1 MTDETVQPTQSA
13 PRQDSAAPN
22 VSGDDQQQQ
31 RGYNNYNQGSNYNQ
45 KKPYNSDRPHQQ
57 RGGKFGPN
65 RYNSRGNY
73 SGTGSYRGG
82 HMGANGSN
90 SSNGSNGSN
99 APWTGYYNNYPAY
112 YQPQQM
118 GAANAIPVN
127 AVPADE
133 NSSPVPTKIEITT
146 KSGEHLD
153 LKEQYKAKLQSKEGS
168 TTPAQ
173 SDSKSEKSEETS
185 DSTTTATPTPS
196 TTDSKASP
204 EETISEAEKTRRN
217 FIEQVRLRKAALE
230 KKRKEQLEGA
240 STSSNVPT
248 GTTAEKVE
256 EKAPTTSKEAEE
268 TKPAEEKPA
277 EPEAKEDTPV
287 EGKQEEQGQKEEES
301 APKVL
306 TFAERL
312 KLKKQQKE
320 QEEKDEEKENKEE
333 PVQEESEFPTNP
345 STEHNTKESV
355 VTEGEESKVEESA
368 EISEA
373 PAASS
378 ANPAEADDAAAEAE
392 ADEAEADG
400 TEANGET
407 EVAAAEA
414 DDGTNTV
421 SHILNV
427 LKDAKPIEDVFS
439 FNYPEGIEGPDI
451 KYKKEHVKYTYGP
464 TFLLQFKE
472 KLNVKADAEWVQS
485 TSSKIVIPP
494 GMGRGSKSRDPS
506 RFGNNSSRGNEFR
519 NNSVR
524 NMDDRAN
531 SRASSKRRSKRT
543 TDDRRSNRS
552 YTSRRDRERGSYRN
566 EDRREDDKP
575 KEDVAPL
582 VPSANR
588 WIPKSKVKKTEKK
601 LAPDG
606 ETELLDKDEVE
617 RKMKSLL
624 NKLTLEMFDTISS
637 EILAI
642 ANISVWETNGE
653 TLKAVIEQ
661 IFLKACDEPHW
672 SSMYAQLCGKVVK
685 ELNPDIS
692 DETNEGKTGPKLVLH
707 YLVAR
712 CHAEF
717 DKGWTDKLPTKE
729 DGTPLE
735 PEMMSEEYYA
745 TASAKRRGL
754 GLVRFIGF
762 LYRLNLLTG
771 KMMFECFRRLMKD
784 LTDSPS
790 EETLESVVEL
800 LNTVGEQFETDS
812 FRTGQATLEGSQ
824 LLDSLFGILD
834 NIIETAEISSRI
846 KFKLIDIKELR
857 HDKNWNSDKKDNGP
871 KTIQQIHEEEERQR
885 QLKSNSRSNSRRTN
899 NSSNRHSYRR
909 DAPPASKDS
918 FITTRTYSQR
928 NTQRAPP
935 PKEEPSAPTST
946 ATNMF
951 SALMGESDDEE

>member
-1 MTDETVQPTQSA
+1 MTDETAQPTQSA
-13 PRQDSAAPN
+13 SKQESAALKQT
-22 VSGDDQQQQ
+22 GDDQQESQQQ
-31 RGYNNYNQGSNYNQ
+31 RGYTNYNNGSNYTQ
-45 KKPYNSDRPHQQ
+45 KKPYNSNRPHQQ

-65 RYNSRGNY
+65 RYNNRGNY
-73 SGTGSYRGG
+73 NGGGSFRGG
-82 HMGANGSN
+82 HMGAN
-90 SSNGSNGSN
+90 SSNV
-99 APWTGYYNNYPAY
+99 PWTGYYNNYPVY

-118 GAANAIPVN
+118 AAAGSAPANPIPV
-127 AVPADE
+127 E
-133 NSSPVPTKIEITT
+133 EKSPVPTKIEITT

-153 LKEQYKAKLQSKEGS
+153 LKEQHKAKLQSQERS
-168 TTPAQ
+168 TVSPQ
-173 SDSKSEKSEETS
+173 PESKLKETS
-185 DSTTTATPTPS
+185 DSTSTSTPTPTPS
-196 TTDSKASP
+196 TNDSKASS
-204 EETISEAEKTRRN
+204 EENISEAEKTRRN
-217 FIEQVRLRKAALE
+217 FIEQVKLRKAALE
-230 KKRKEQLEGA
+230 KKRKEQLEG
-240 STSSNVPT
+240 SSGNNNIPMK
-248 GTTAEKVE
+248 TTPENVE
-256 EKAPTTSKEAEE
+256 EKGSDKPEVTEK
-268 TKPAEEKPA
+268 TKPAEEKSA
-277 EPEAKEDTPV
+277 EPEV
-287 EGKQEEQGQKEEES
+287 KQETPAEEGEQGEKGQIKEES
-301 APKVL
+301 TPKVL

-320 QEEKDEEKENKEE
+320 REEKTEGKENKEV
-333 PVQEESEFPTNP
+333 PVQEE
-345 STEHNTKESV
+345 TKSAI
-355 VTEGEESKVEESA
+355 ESA
-368 EISEA
+368 PVPPSEQVKEETEVA
-373 PAASS
+373 ETEQSNIDESATTPAIPTKS
-378 ANPAEADDAAAEAE
+378 
-392 ADEAEADG
+392 DEAEA
-400 TEANGET
+400 
-407 EVAAAEA
+407 EVEAEA
-414 DDGTNTV
+414 GDAGTKIGLEAEIETTTDETDDGTNTV

-427 LKDAKPIEDVFS
+427 LKDATPIEDVFS

-464 TFLLQFKE
+464 TFLLQFKD

-485 TSSKIVIPP
+485 TASKIVIPP
-494 GMGRGSKSRDPS
+494 GMGRGNRSRDS
-506 RFGNNSSRGNEFR
+506 GRFGNNSSRGHDFR
-519 NNSVR
+519 NTSVR
-524 NMDDRAN
+524 NMDERAN
-531 SRASSKRRSKRT
+531 SRTSSKRRSKRMN
-543 TDDRRSNRS
+543 DDRRSNRS

-566 EDRREDDKP
+566 EEKREDDKP
-575 KEDVAPL
+575 KEEVAPL

-588 WIPKSKVKKTEKK
+588 WVPKFKSKKTEKK

-606 ETELLDKDEVE
+606 KTELLDKDEVE

-624 NKLTLEMFDTISS
+624 NKLTLEMFDAISS

-685 ELNPDIS
+685 ELNPDIT

-717 DKGWTDKLPTKE
+717 DKGWTDKLPTNE

-745 TASAKRRGL
+745 AASAKRRGL

-834 NIIETAEISSRI
+834 NIIQTAKISSRI

-885 QLKSNSRSNSRRTN
+885 QLKNNSRSNSRRTN
-899 NSSNRHSYRR
+899 NSSNRHSFRR

-928 NTQRAPP
+928 NSQRAPP
-935 PKEEPSAPTST
+935 PKEEPAAPTST

>member
-1 MTDETVQPTQSA
+1 MTDETAQPTQSA
-13 PRQDSAAPN
+13 PRQESAAPKQTDDDQQ
-22 VSGDDQQQQ
+22 VSQQQQQ
-31 RGYNNYNQGSNYNQ
+31 RGYNNYNDGSNYNQ
-45 KKPYNSDRPHQQ
+45 KKPYNSNRPHQQ

-73 SGTGSYRGG
+73 NGGGNYRGG

-90 SSNGSNGSN
+90 V
-99 APWTGYYNNYPAY
+99 PWTGYYNNYPVY

-118 GAANAIPVN
+118 GAGNAIPVN
-127 AVPADE
+127 VAPADE
-133 NSSPVPTKIEITT
+133 KSSPVPTKIEITT

-153 LKEQYKAKLQSKEGS
+153 LKEQHKVKLQSKETS
-168 TTPAQ
+168 TAPTPL
-173 SDSKSEKSEETS
+173 DPKSEEAS
-185 DSTTTATPTPS
+185 DSAPTPTPTPA
-196 TTDSKASP
+196 TTDSKESS
-204 EETISEAEKTRRN
+204 EENISEAEKTRRN
-217 FIEQVRLRKAALE
+217 FIEQVKLRKAALE

-240 STSSNVPT
+240 GGSSNVST
-248 GTTAEKVE
+248 ETAPVK
-256 EKAPTTSKEAEE
+256 AEE
-268 TKPAEEKPA
+268 TEPVISEAGEKKPAELETNQ
-277 EPEAKEDTPV
+277 DTPS
-287 EGKQEEQGQKEEES
+287 EENGQEEQGQIKEES
-301 APKVL
+301 TTKAL

-320 QEEKDEEKENKEE
+320 QEKTEEKENQEK
-333 PVQEESEFPTNP
+333 PVQEEANSVTKTATVP
-345 STEHNTKESV
+345 STEQDKEQ
-355 VTEGEESKVEESA
+355 TETSETERSEVEESTPQTA
-368 EISEA
+368 EPTATIPGTLAESG
-373 PAASS
+373 
-378 ANPAEADDAAAEAE
+378 EADDTEVKVESEAE
-392 ADEAEADG
+392 VEADI
-400 TEANGET
+400 ET
-407 EVAAAEA
+407 AADDEA

-427 LKDAKPIEDVFS
+427 LKDATPIEDVFS

-464 TFLLQFKE
+464 TFLLQFKD

-485 TSSKIVIPP
+485 TASKIVIPP
-494 GMGRGSKSRDPS
+494 GMGRGNKSRDPS
-506 RFGNNSSRGNEFR
+506 RFSNNSSRGHDFR
-519 NNSVR
+519 SNSVR

-531 SRASSKRRSKRT
+531 SRTSSKRRSKRMN
-543 TDDRRSNRS
+543 DDRRSNRS

-566 EDRREDDKP
+566 EDKRDDDRPRE
-575 KEDVAPL
+575 EVAPL
-582 VPSANR
+582 VPSSNR
-588 WIPKSKVKKTEKK
+588 WIPKSKAKSTEKK

-606 ETELLDKDEVE
+606 KTELLDKDEVE

-624 NKLTLEMFDTISS
+624 NKLTLEMFDAISS

-661 IFLKACDEPHW
+661 VFLKACDEPHW

-745 TASAKRRGL
+745 AASAKRRGL

-790 EETLESVVEL
+790 EETLESVIEL

-834 NIIETAEISSRI
+834 NVIQTAEMSSRI
-846 KFKLIDIKELR
+846 KFKLVDIKELR
-857 HDKNWNSDKKDNGP
+857 HDKNWNSDKKDDGP

-885 QLKSNSRSNSRRTN
+885 QLKNNSRSNSRRTN
-899 NSSNRHSYRR
+899 NSSNRHSFRR

-918 FITTRTYSQR
+918 FIATRTYSQR

-935 PKEEPSAPTST
+935 PREEPSAPTST

>member
-1 MTDETVQPTQSA
+1 MTDESVQPTQSA
-13 PRQDSAAPN
+13 TKQESAALKQT
-22 VSGDDQQQQ
+22 GDEQQESQQQQQ
-31 RGYNNYNQGSNYNQ
+31 RGYNNYNNGSNYTQ
-45 KKPYNSDRPHQQ
+45 KKPYNGNRPHQQ

-73 SGTGSYRGG
+73 NGGGSYRGG
-82 HMGANGSN
+82 HVGANGS
-90 SSNGSNGSN
+90 S
-99 APWTGYYNNYPAY
+99 APWTGYYNNYPVY

-118 GAANAIPVN
+118 ANSN
-127 AVPADE
+127 AVPVNVAPVDE
-133 NSSPVPTKIEITT
+133 KSSPSPSKIEITT

-153 LKEQYKAKLQSKEGS
+153 LKEQHKAKLQSQERSS
-168 TTPAQ
+168 TTPQ
-173 SDSKSEKSEETS
+173 LNSNSEKTS
-185 DSTTTATPTPS
+185 DSTSTPTP
-196 TTDSKASP
+196 TPVVTDSKVSS
-204 EETISEAEKTRRN
+204 EENISEAEKTRRN
-217 FIEQVRLRKAALE
+217 FIEQVKLRKAALE

-240 STSSNVPT
+240 SSNNNIPTETTS
-248 GTTAEKVE
+248 
-256 EKAPTTSKEAEE
+256 EKAEGKESAKSDVTEE
-268 TKPAEEKPA
+268 TKPTEEKTA
-277 EPEAKEDTPV
+277 EPEI
-287 EGKQEEQGQKEEES
+287 KQEGEQEEKGQLNEES
-301 APKVL
+301 TPKVL

-320 QEEKDEEKENKEE
+320 QEEKIEEKENEE
-333 PVQEESEFPTNP
+333 ELVQEESKSTTESDLVLPTETNKQEIEAAE
-345 STEHNTKESV
+345 TEHPKEDR
-355 VTEGEESKVEESA
+355 SA
-368 EISEA
+368 TT
-373 PAASS
+373 PTSS
-378 ANPAEADDAAAEAE
+378 IEFGDAEVEAE
-392 ADEAEADG
+392 AGDAEVKVKADADAEIETTTDEA
-400 TEANGET
+400 N
-407 EVAAAEA
+407 
-414 DDGTNTV
+414 DGTNTV

-427 LKDAKPIEDVFS
+427 LKDAKPIEDLFS

-464 TFLLQFKE
+464 TFLLQFKD

-485 TSSKIVIPP
+485 TASKIVIPP
-494 GMGRGSKSRDPS
+494 GMGRGNRSRDS
-506 RFGNNSSRGNEFR
+506 GRFGNNSSRGHDFR

-531 SRASSKRRSKRT
+531 SRTSSKRRSKRMN
-543 TDDRRSNRS
+543 DDRRSNRS

-566 EDRREDDKP
+566 EDKREDDKP
-575 KEDVAPL
+575 KEEVAPL

-588 WIPKSKVKKTEKK
+588 WIPKSKAKKTEKK
-601 LAPDG
+601 FAPDG

-624 NKLTLEMFDTISS
+624 NKLTLEMFDAISS

-685 ELNPDIS
+685 ELNSDIS

-745 TASAKRRGL
+745 AAAAKRRGL

-834 NIIETAEISSRI
+834 NVIETASISSRI

-885 QLKSNSRSNSRRTN
+885 QLKNNSRSNSRRTN
-899 NSSNRHSYRR
+899 NSSNRHSFRR

-928 NTQRAPP
+928 NSQRAPP
-935 PKEEPSAPTST
+935 PKEEPAVPTST